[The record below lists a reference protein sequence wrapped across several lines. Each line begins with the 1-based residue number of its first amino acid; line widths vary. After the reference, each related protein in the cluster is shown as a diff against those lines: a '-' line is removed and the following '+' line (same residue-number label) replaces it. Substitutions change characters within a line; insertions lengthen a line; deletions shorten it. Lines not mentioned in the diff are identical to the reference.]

1 MKFQKFKLGKI
12 TLNSPRLKK
21 AMIIALPVAF
31 ALVAAVSMALLLR
44 PDAPEDNTLDNTP
57 KQTTPKKEVEVIAPV
72 ETTPDTTSKGL
83 QFISNSNGTCTL
95 VGLGSCAD
103 RIVNIPQKS
112 PDGDV
117 VTKIGDGAFASQLT
131 VYEICIPDSVIS
143 IGSGA
148 FSGCANL
155 IAISVGDANPMFSSE
170 GGVLYNKSM
179 STLICYPSGKTD
191 KIYVLPRSLTRI
203 GEGAFASCPNL
214 TELKYVGT
222 KSQWSAVYISEGN
235 TALDRLTVTCTS
247 ADK

>member
-31 ALVAAVSMALLLR
+31 ALIAAVSLALLLK
-44 PDAPEDNTLDNTP
+44 PDAPEQTLDNTP
-57 KQTTPKKEVEVIAPV
+57 PETTPKKEVEVIAPV
-72 ETTPDTTSKGL
+72 ETPPDNTSKGL
-83 QFISNSNGTCTL
+83 EFFSNNNGTCTL

-112 PDGDV
+112 PSGDV
-117 VTKIGDGAFASQLT
+117 VTKIGDGALAGQLT
-131 VYEICIPDSVIS
+131 VYEVCIPDSVIS

-155 IAISVGDANPMFSSE
+155 VAISVGDANPMFSSD

-191 KIYVLPRSLTRI
+191 KIYVLPRTLSRI
-203 GEGAFASCPNL
+203 AEGAFAACPNL
-214 TELKYVGT
+214 TELKYPGT
-222 KSQWSAVYISEGN
+222 KQQWSAVYIAEGN
-235 TALDRLTVTCTS
+235 TALDRVTITCTS